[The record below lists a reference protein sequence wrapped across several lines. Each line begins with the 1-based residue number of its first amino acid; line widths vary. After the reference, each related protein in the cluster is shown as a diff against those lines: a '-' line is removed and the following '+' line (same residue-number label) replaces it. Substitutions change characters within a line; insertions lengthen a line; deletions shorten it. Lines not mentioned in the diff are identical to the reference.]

1 MLSNCLLASKIGF
14 CLRICLTMP
23 SARAFLIFQSRCD
36 LRRAI
41 ITPLVRVEETD
52 VPIQKNASIQTRP
65 VRHSLNCPR
74 RWISR
79 HHTPWF
85 VWLLMFCGEVS
96 SREQTGNPEIDHDR
110 VHKYSRDELCRTKHL
125 EPCRFRNPM
134 NNDCGARAI
143 HYRWCMNGDDL

>member
-1 MLSNCLLASKIGF
+1 MLSNCLLASKNWVLLADLPDNAQRESF
-14 CLRICLTMP
+14 FDFPVTLRSP
-23 SARAFLIFQSRCD
+23 SSDNNASCKS
-36 LRRAI
+36 
-41 ITPLVRVEETD
+41 EETD

-143 HYRWCMNGDDL
+143 HYRWCMNGDEL